1 MSSQYKL
8 ATHEGSPPKSR
19 RAAASPPVNS
29 GAKLLKARKEAC
41 QPVRHRLFY
50 DLVVERAEVCPD
62 PGEFRARTAGL
73 HPTELVGGLPSPVCA
88 MLYFA
93 HGSNQE
99 FHGLCGTESQR

>member
-1 MSSQYKL
+1 M
-8 ATHEGSPPKSR
+8 HEGSAPKSWAR
-19 RAAASPPVNS
+19 GSLRPMSS
-29 GAKLLKARKEAC
+29 GAMLLKARKQPC

-73 HPTELVGGLPSPVCA
+73 HPAELVGRLPPPVCA

-99 FHGLCGTESQR
+99 FHGLGGTESQR

>member
-1 MSSQYKL
+1 M
-8 ATHEGSPPKSR
+8 
-19 RAAASPPVNS
+19 
-29 GAKLLKARKEAC
+29 LLDACKEPR

-73 HPTELVGGLPSPVCA
+73 PPAELVGGLPPPVCA

-99 FHGLCGTESQR
+99 FYGLCGIDSQGQNGTPARDVP